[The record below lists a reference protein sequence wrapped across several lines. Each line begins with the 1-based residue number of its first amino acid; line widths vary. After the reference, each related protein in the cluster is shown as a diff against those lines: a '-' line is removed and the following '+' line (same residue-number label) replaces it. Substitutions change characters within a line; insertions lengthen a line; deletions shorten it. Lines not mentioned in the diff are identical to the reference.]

1 MQRGVNYLFAFF
13 LPTGWYE
20 GSFWHFTYPGC
31 TVHVVLQIFEH
42 FSPFIFCISLQKS
55 NCKTCSWLLGFC
67 WDVFWFLVWEN
78 LPVTSCRNDGLLKAE
93 VQPLHLQLSCNVPY
107 CILRALQMF
116 LKSFL
121 ERKGMLLLSKQDTVA
136 CVQNSFQLLI
146 MSASWMSPRVSH
158 LWSCPSPDAEG
169 NCGG

>member
-1 MQRGVNYLFAFF
+1 MQRGFNYFFFFFSSHWLVWRFLLPFHIPRLHCPCHIADFWAFF
-13 LPTGWYE
+13 
-20 GSFWHFTYPGC
+20 S
-31 TVHVVLQIFEH
+31 I
-42 FSPFIFCISLQKS
+42 
-55 NCKTCSWLLGFC
+55 
-67 WDVFWFLVWEN
+67 FLVHLSELFLAIRLLLRCILIFSVGKATLTSN
-78 LPVTSCRNDGLLKAE
+78 SCRNDGRLKVE

-136 CVQNSFQLLI
+136 CVQNSFQFLI
-146 MSASWMSPRVSH
+146 MSASWICPRMSH

>member
-1 MQRGVNYLFAFF
+1 MHILRCRGVLTFFFFF

-20 GSFWHFTYPGC
+20 DSFSHFTYPDC
-31 TVHVVLQIFEH
+31 TVHAILQIFEH
-42 FSPFIFCISLQKS
+42 FPPFSFCISQS
-55 NCKTCSWLLGFC
+55 CSWLSGFC
-67 WDVFWFLVWEN
+67 WDGFWILVWEKLSLTSN
-78 LPVTSCRNDGLLKAE
+78 SCRNNSLKAE
-93 VQPLHLQLSCNVPY
+93 VQPLHLELSCKVPY
-107 CILRALQMF
+107 CILRALQML

-121 ERKGMLLLSKQDTVA
+121 ERKGTLLLSKQDTVA

-146 MSASWMSPRVSH
+146 MSASWICSRVSH